1 MILTMETESEC
12 SCCRFSLV
20 IYILE
25 PQSIPVYNC
34 DSIPI
39 NLLGEVLENLSSIL
53 FCKPLFFFFFS
64 IPTVFH
70 VCCIYF
76 STNK

>member
-1 MILTMETESEC
+1 MGHQNHVWSVSQRAEGSVILTTETESEC
-12 SCCRFSLV
+12 SCCHFSLV
-20 IYILE
+20 IYLLE

-53 FCKPLFFFFFS
+53 FCKPLFIF
-64 IPTVFH
+64 
-70 VCCIYF
+70 
-76 STNK
+76 